1 MFFKILIAL
10 MGVSIGLTSFDPR
23 LFDHSNSKVTQD
35 FKGNVFRQREQ
46 FFAQRSQVT
55 WWL

>member
-1 MFFKILIAL
+1 MPSKILIAL

-23 LFDHSNSKVTQD
+23 LFDHSNSKATQD

-46 FFAQRSQVT
+46 F
-55 WWL
+55 LPKGLK